1 MFRLIFILGLV
12 LGSVQLV
19 AQSVSLA
26 VAQAG
31 EKPNA
36 RQLTAFFEDVVFGSE
51 YGNKGSTVIQK
62 WTGPIRIQVSAM
74 SGDMVSKA
82 GGGKE
87 LKLANRR
94 PSQHEVAPI
103 RKHLGALLK
112 LSGLK
117 AEDAKKAGKKPNLF
131 IRFVPRLAMHAKF
144 LVPSAPPKLLK
155 KLAAPGVCY
164 FLTAQT
170 QGRIVWGIIVVNNQL
185 SEPEM
190 NACLLEE
197 MTQVLGLPNDS
208 DLVQPSVFNNKTQ
221 PIALNRTDQI
231 LIRTLYDKRLVP
243 GTDRGR
249 AMAAAAKVIVE
260 LDRMTKN

>member
-1 MFRLIFILGLV
+1 M
-12 LGSVQLV
+12 
-19 AQSVSLA
+19 
-26 VAQAG
+26 
-31 EKPNA
+31 
-36 RQLTAFFEDVVFGSE
+36 T
-51 YGNKGSTVIQK
+51 
-62 WTGPIRIQVSAM
+62 
-74 SGDMVSKA
+74 
-82 GGGKE
+82 
-87 LKLANRR
+87 
-94 PSQHEVAPI
+94 
-103 RKHLGALLK
+103 
-112 LSGLK
+112 
-117 AEDAKKAGKKPNLF
+117 
-131 IRFVPRLAMHAKF
+131 
-144 LVPSAPPKLLK
+144 KLLK

-170 QGRIVWGIIVVNNQL
+170 QGRIVWGIIAVNNQL